1 MKLRLLAGLLALACA
16 PSTLALTIGFD
27 DLVTGTIV
35 DNEYAGIGVSINAFN
50 FGGGP
55 DLAVVFDTANP
66 TGGDNDLGG
75 PFGPGPNNPLGPLDP
90 GNVLIIQESGASCNG
105 TVCTN
110 PDDEGSRPGGQFV
123 IEFDTAVR
131 LDSIDFF
138 DIEIAEAGPGEDNRI
153 VLFDINGLAFNL
165 DFFTPDTNG
174 DNLWDQVVFGI
185 DGVSRIE
192 INMGGSGAIDNIAFT
207 PVPLPAAL
215 PLLLAGLGALGLM
228 RQR

>member
-1 MKLRLLAGLLALACA
+1 MNLRLLAGLLTLACT
-16 PSTLALTIGFD
+16 PSAFALTIGFD

-35 DNEYAGIGVSINAFN
+35 DNEYTDMGVSISALN

-66 TGGDNDLGG
+66 TGGDSDLGG
-75 PFGPGPNNPLGPLDP
+75 PFGPGPNNPLGALDP
-90 GNVLIIQESGASCNG
+90 GNVLIIQESSASCSA

-110 PDDEGSRPGGQFV
+110 PDDEGSRPGGRLI
-123 IEFDTAVR
+123 IEFATLVR

-153 VLFDINGLAFNL
+153 VLFDVNGLAFDL
-165 DFFTPDTNG
+165 DFFTPDTDG

-192 INMGGSGAIDNIAFT
+192 INMGGSGAIDNISFT
-207 PVPLPAAL
+207 PVPLPTAL
-215 PLLLAGLGALGLM
+215 PLMLAGLGALGFM
-228 RQR
+228 RRR